1 MAKESLHVEFNYFV
15 VFLDKIEALQNLS
28 KSHSIIFILFLWIW
42 YPLN

>member
-28 KSHSIIFILFLWIW
+28 MMWIW